1 MNGKEIVAEAVGK
14 VREILDGIKADGNLD
29 GDTILE
35 STEAAVG
42 LIDGL
47 KNRPTLRTKN
57 GTSLAIPVQ
66 EACTYLEEAWEDAE
80 GTDDMDDVKEKLEE
94 FVGAVDTLNNRMKQ
108 KTVIM
113 T

>member
-1 MNGKEIVAEAVGK
+1 MNGKDIVVEAVGK
-14 VREILDGIKADGNLD
+14 VRDILGSIRSDGHLD
-29 GDTILE
+29 GDAILE
-35 STEAAVG
+35 ETEKAVA
-42 LIDGL
+42 LIDRL

-66 EACTYLEEAWEDAE
+66 EACTYLEEAWEDSE
-80 GTDDMDDVKEKLEE
+80 GTDDLDDVKEKLEE
-94 FVGAVDTLNNRMKQ
+94 FAGVANTLNNRMKQ